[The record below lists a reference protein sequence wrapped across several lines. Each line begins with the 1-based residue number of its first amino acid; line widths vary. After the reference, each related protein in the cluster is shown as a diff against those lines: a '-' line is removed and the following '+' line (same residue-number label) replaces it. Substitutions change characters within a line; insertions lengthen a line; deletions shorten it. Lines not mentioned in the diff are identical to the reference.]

1 MNVYKF
7 PYDSQICSIVI
18 GSWTL
23 SNTQIIMNH
32 KSLLRASGFVENSVW
47 KLKNT
52 NVYVQNTTRLSD
64 QYLTSDIYFEGTV
77 QRKPMYY
84 ILNNIYPC
92 LILNVITLF
101 SFIFPFQL
109 QSTLSIYLYIFKKN
123 LLKT

>member
-32 KSLLRASGFVENSVW
+32 KSLLTASGFVENSVW
-47 KLKNT
+47 SLQNT
-52 NVYVQNTTRLSD
+52 NVYVKNTTRISD

-77 QRKPMYY
+77 KRKPMYY

-109 QSTLSIYLYIFKKN
+109 QSTLSIYL
-123 LLKT
+123 